1 MEKPAAPWPLLQLAI
16 EAKSRA
22 DEGKLRIVLS
32 RLADEDP
39 CFHVKWDEESGQTI
53 IAAMGELELDIIID
67 RVRREFNLAV
77 NVGAPQ
83 VAYRETITRSHQQD
97 HTHKKLQVAYR
108 ETSTGSHQQDYTHK
122 RLFAGTGQFARVKI
136 MFEPNAHNPDLVFA
150 SRIVGGA
157 IPNEY
162 VAGVENGLRSALS
175 AGPFAGFPMIGV
187 RATLVDAA
195 WHETDS
201 SALAFEIAGR
211 ACFREAAP
219 HLGVQLLEPIM
230 KVEVVTPADYA
241 GGIVSELKGRRGRV
255 RDQESR
261 ESAVVINAMVPLATM
276 FKLESTLWSRS
287 NGQARLSASYAAY
300 APVPTAVDPD
310 PPPAAAAFA

>member
-1 MEKPAAPWPLLQLAI
+1 MQKFGAPWPLLQFAI

-39 CFHVKWDEESGQTI
+39 WFHVKWDEESGQTI
-53 IAAMGELELDIIID
+53 VAAMGEVELEGIID
-67 RVRREFNLAV
+67 RIRREFNLAV

-83 VAYRETITRSHQQD
+83 IAYRETITRSHQQD
-97 HTHKKLQVAYR
+97 YTHKKL
-108 ETSTGSHQQDYTHK
+108 
-122 RLFAGTGQFARVKI
+122 LAGTGQFARVKI

-150 SRIVGGA
+150 SRIAGGA

-162 VAGVENGLRSALS
+162 MAGVEQGLRSIQS
-175 AGPFAGFPMIGV
+175 QGPFAGFPMIGV
-187 RATLVDAA
+187 KATLVDGA

-201 SALAFEIAGR
+201 SALAFEVAGR

-230 KVEVVTPADYA
+230 RVEVVTPADYA
-241 GGIVSELKGRRGRV
+241 GSITGELKSRRGRIG
-255 RDQESR
+255 DQETR
-261 ESAVVINAMVPLATM
+261 DSAVVINAMVPLVNM
-276 FKLESTLWSRS
+276 FKLEDTLRSRS
-287 NGQARLSASYAAY
+287 NGQARLSVSYAAY
-300 APVPTAVDPD
+300 APVPLPNDGD

>member
-16 EAKSRA
+16 EAKSKA

-39 CFHVKWDEESGQTI
+39 WFYVKWDEESGQTI
-53 IAAMGELELDIIID
+53 IAAMGEVELDRIID

-83 VAYRETITRSHQQD
+83 IAYRETIIRS
-97 HTHKKLQVAYR
+97 Y
-108 ETSTGSHQQDYTHK
+108 QQDYTHK
-122 RLFAGTGQFARVKI
+122 KLLAGTGQFARVKI

-150 SRIVGGA
+150 SRIAGGA

-162 VAGVENGLRSALS
+162 MAGVEKGLRSIQS
-175 AGPFAGFPMIGV
+175 QGPFAGFPMIGV
-187 RATLVDAA
+187 KAILVDGA

-201 SALAFEIAGR
+201 SALAFEVAGR

-230 KVEVVTPADYA
+230 RVEVVTPADYA
-241 GGIVSELKGRRGRV
+241 GSIISELKSRRSQIQ
-255 RDQESR
+255 DQESR
-261 ESAVVINAMVPLATM
+261 DVAVVIHATMPLVNM
-276 FKLESTLWSRS
+276 FKLEETLWSRS
-287 NGQARLSASYAAY
+287 NGQARLGVSYAAY
-300 APVPTAVDPD
+300 APVPLPDDRD
-310 PPPAAAAFA
+310 PPPAAAVFA

>member
-1 MEKPAAPWPLLQLAI
+1 MEKPAAPWPLLQIAI

-22 DEGKLRIVLS
+22 DGGKLRIALS

-53 IAAMGELELDIIID
+53 IAATGEVELDSIID

-97 HTHKKLQVAYR
+97 YTHKK
-108 ETSTGSHQQDYTHK
+108 
-122 RLFAGTGQFARVKI
+122 LFAGTGQFARVKI
-136 MFEPNAHNPDLVFA
+136 MFEPNAYNPDLVFA

-157 IPNEY
+157 IPDEY
-162 VAGVENGLRSALS
+162 VAGVEKGLRSALS

-187 RATLVDAA
+187 KAMLVDGA

-201 SALAFEIAGR
+201 SALAFEVASR
-211 ACFREAAP
+211 TCCREAAP

-230 KVEVVTPADYA
+230 RVEVVTPADYV
-241 GGIVSELKGRRGRV
+241 GSITGELKNRHGRIG
-255 RDQESR
+255 DQESR
-261 ESAVVINAMVPLATM
+261 DVAVVIHATMPLANM
-276 FKLESTLWSRS
+276 FKLEGILWSRS
-287 NGQARLSASYAAY
+287 NGQARLSAFYAGH
-300 APVPTAVDPD
+300 APVPLPDDRD

>member
-1 MEKPAAPWPLLQLAI
+1 MEKPAAPWPLLQFAI

-53 IAAMGELELDIIID
+53 IAAMGEVELESIID

-83 VAYRETITRSHQQD
+83 IAYRETITRSHQQD
-97 HTHKKLQVAYR
+97 YAHKKQF
-108 ETSTGSHQQDYTHK
+108 G
-122 RLFAGTGQFARVKI
+122 GTGQFARVKI

-150 SRIVGGA
+150 SRIAGGA
-157 IPNEY
+157 LPNDY
-162 VAGVENGLRSALS
+162 VAGVEKGLRSILS
-175 AGPFAGFPMIGV
+175 QGPFAGFPMLGV
-187 RATLVDAA
+187 KAMLVDAA

-201 SALAFEIAGR
+201 SALAFEVAGR

-230 KVEVVTPADYA
+230 RVEVVTPADYA
-241 GGIVSELKGRRGRV
+241 GGIISELKSRRGQIQ
-255 RDQESR
+255 DQESR
-261 ESAVVINAMVPLATM
+261 DVAVVIHATMPLVNM
-276 FKLESTLWSRS
+276 FKLEETLWSRS
-287 NGQARLSASYAAY
+287 NGQARLSTFYARY
-300 APVPTAVDPD
+300 APLSDDRD
-310 PPPAAAAFA
+310 PPPAAAVLA